1 MGGGNSTLTRGFVTN
16 RQERRFIVSFTLE
29 LNDDTD
35 HRTIQPIP
43 TIHLGIA
50 ILAMLWPVWSDI
62 SGGAISQLGN
72 YVPTGEERR
81 GEEGSRMANI

>member
-1 MGGGNSTLTRGFVTN
+1 MVT
-16 RQERRFIVSFTLE
+16 QHSPGVLLLIDQRRFNVSFTPT

-43 TIHLGIA
+43 TIYLGIA

>member
-1 MGGGNSTLTRGFVTN
+1 MMTQIT
-16 RQERRFIVSFTLE
+16 E
-29 LNDDTD
+29 
-35 HRTIQPIP
+35 TIQPIP
-43 TIHLGIA
+43 TIYLGIA

-81 GEEGSRMANI
+81 GEDRRGGEQDGKYLILT